1 MSAAAR
7 ADLGAYWI
15 FVTENFVGFIWLS
28 SLSIWSGPRTDII
41 SCAVGMRLMFPI
53 LGAIYPAEPKA
64 AGVATLGD
72 VALIAEPSG
81 LGALS
86 GLGSPEVLRGFG
98 RFGSLSLFIFNLL
111 RDCNIGFDI
120 APTGL
125 GGAVAGSVPR
135 LRGLAAVLTA
145 CNSAG
150 SIIGDT
156 CVAAGAL
163 ENGSLNE
170 YEGVVAALGDAPL
183 IM

>member
-1 MSAAAR
+1 M
-7 ADLGAYWI
+7 
-15 FVTENFVGFIWLS
+15 LS
-28 SLSIWSGPRTDII
+28 
-41 SCAVGMRLMFPI
+41 V
-53 LGAIYPAEPKA
+53 
-64 AGVATLGD
+64 
-72 VALIAEPSG
+72 
-81 LGALS
+81 
-86 GLGSPEVLRGFG
+86 FG

-111 RDCNIGFDI
+111 RDCSIGFAI
-120 APTGL
+120 AEYVL

-163 ENGSLNE
+163 ENGSLKE
-170 YEGVVAALGDAPL
+170 YEGVVAVDAEVVAALGDVPL